1 MIRFYVNDTVGD
13 YLHAKEKSSVPLV
26 VALIPVIAVGL
37 FLGMGT
43 FVYEAEPHFPILL
56 GAVVAGLVALQQG
69 FSWKTIESGLMD
81 SIARAMPALLILLI
95 IGMIIGTWV
104 ASGIVPALT
113 YFGFQILPR
122 AWFLPAVFILCS
134 VMSLVTG
141 SSWTTAG
148 TVGIA
153 AIGVGQG
160 LGLPPAAV
168 AGAVV
173 SGAFFGDKIS
183 PLSDSTNLT
192 ASVVGVEL
200 YTHIKHMLITT
211 LPAFFLSLIM
221 YAVYGYFWVG
231 EASSPG
237 EALRLQQVL
246 VENFNLSPFLLI
258 PPAVVIVLILFK
270 VPAIPS
276 LVAGT
281 IAGAMMQ
288 IFVQGQGMGDVLQV
302 IYHGFSIET
311 GWEQADQLL
320 SRGGMASM
328 YSTVSLG
335 LIALSFGGIMERC
348 GMLSSL
354 VGGITRLV
362 RTTGNLVSTT
372 VFTAFLINIFGA
384 NQYLAVIIP
393 GQMFAGSYERLGLQ
407 GKNLSRNLEAG
418 GTLTAPLIPWN
429 SSGVFMLTV
438 LSVNPLAYAPY
449 AFICWLTPIIA
460 MLYGY
465 TDFSMEKVL
474 VNMDDFPAEESG
486 VAVQARNM

>member
-1 MIRFYVNDTVGD
+1 MCTRKKTF
-13 YLHAKEKSSVPLV
+13 VPFSI
-26 VALIPVIAVGL
+26 AIIPVVAVGL
-37 FLGMGT
+37 FLGLGT
-43 FVYEAEPHFPILL
+43 FIYEAEPHIPILL

-69 FSWKTIESGLMD
+69 FSWKTIESGLIE
-81 SIARAMPALLILLI
+81 SIARAIPALLILLI

-113 YFGFQILPR
+113 YYGFQILPR
-122 AWFLPAVFILCS
+122 AWFLPAILILCAA
-134 VMSLVTG
+134 MSLVTG

-148 TVGIA
+148 TIGVA
-153 AIGVGQG
+153 AIGVGEG

-173 SGAFFGDKIS
+173 SGSFFGDKIS

-192 ASVVGVEL
+192 ASVVDVEL

-211 LPAFFLSLIM
+211 VPAFFLALIM
-221 YAVYGYFWVG
+221 YAVYGLYFTG
-231 EASSPG
+231 EASSLV
-237 EALRLQQVL
+237 EATRLQQVL
-246 VENFNLSPFLLI
+246 AENFNLSLFLFI
-258 PPAVVIVLILFK
+258 PPSVVIALILFK

-276 LVAGT
+276 LLAGT
-281 IAGAMMQ
+281 IVGAIMQ
-288 IFVQGQGMGDVLQV
+288 MAIQGQGMGDVLHV

-335 LIALSFGGIMERC
+335 LIALSFGGIMEKC

-354 VGGITRLV
+354 VSGITRMV
-362 RTTGNLVSTT
+362 RTAGNLAFTTVSTSI
-372 VFTAFLINIFGA
+372 LINIFGA

-393 GQMFAGSYERLGLQ
+393 GQMFKGCYTRLGLH

-429 SSGVFMLTV
+429 SSGVFMMTV
-438 LSVNPLAYAPY
+438 LSVSPLAYAPF
-449 AFICWLTPIIA
+449 AFICWLTPLIA
-460 MLYGY
+460 VLYGY
-465 TDFSMEKVL
+465 TGFSMEKVTVHKEDEL
-474 VNMDDFPAEESG
+474 SA
-486 VAVQARNM
+486 